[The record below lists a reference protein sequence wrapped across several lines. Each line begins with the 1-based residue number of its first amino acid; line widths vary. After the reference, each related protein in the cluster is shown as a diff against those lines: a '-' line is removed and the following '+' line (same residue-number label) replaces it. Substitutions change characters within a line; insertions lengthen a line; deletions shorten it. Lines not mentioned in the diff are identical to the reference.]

1 MKKFCSY
8 FGISYFLLFGT
19 IILLLAT
26 AQDVYAQTK
35 KKKSGVVAPIP
46 PKEPEPTYQLHL
58 THQGNTLYR
67 LVLPVHATK
76 NELYAAEV
84 LQKLI
89 GQNER
94 LNELDR
100 VIDLNGLKKAGF
112 HILTDQTRLIIAGGL
127 DKGSL
132 YGVYTFLENYLQLIL
147 IR

>member
-58 THQGNTLYR
+58 TNS
-67 LVLPVHATK
+67 K
-76 NELYAAEV
+76 
-84 LQKLI
+84 
-89 GQNER
+89 
-94 LNELDR
+94 
-100 VIDLNGLKKAGF
+100 
-112 HILTDQTRLIIAGGL
+112 IIAAQEISGL
-127 DKGSL
+127 TKVYPTNFRGSASHPA
-132 YGVYTFLENYLQLIL
+132 F
-147 IR
+147 